1 MPCPE
6 LRLFAQPR
14 IPWYALLP
22 DDVTIRVGSQ
32 QASHNAVKHGVAFEE
47 AATIFR
53 DPLASIFDDEA
64 HSVEELREIIIG
76 YSAQSRLLIV
86 SFAERRDVVRIISAR
101 KADADERTSHEA
113 ARR

>member
-1 MPCPE
+1 MLSLE
-6 LRLFAQPR
+6 FRGMLFFLMTLRFEWDR
-14 IPWYALLP
+14 NK
-22 DDVTIRVGSQ
+22 
-32 QASHNAVKHGVAFEE
+32 ASHNAVKHGVAFEE

-101 KADADERTSHEA
+101 KADADERASHEA